1 MKSLRKIVAGSC
13 AMLVLASGAYLA
25 AYAAQ
30 QPPRPA
36 LGAAQAGQQG
46 GPPLNEAQ
54 ARITVNSNLVVL
66 PVTVKDRSGEMIPD
80 LRREDFRVFED
91 NVEQKIDVFSAEA
104 FPLSMVILIDNDL
117 KDKDAEKV
125 QASLQAI
132 LGGMSE
138 YDEALVCRFDQ
149 FFHVGK
155 GFTSDQNLLATELKR
170 TNLDTEPSVG
180 TPGGP
185 FTNSP
190 SINGHSAIDQSSING
205 STQIIKGQPTK
216 ALDDA
221 MYAAS
226 TLLHNRPRSRRR
238 LIVLISD
245 GVNGGKKFNKFSY
258 EQVIKALQGENIAVY
273 AIAVPSAFFERK
285 ISPIDRTVS
294 PLIRYS
300 KDSGG
305 EIYRAT
311 KEESFETFYAR
322 LTEEARHQYTLA
334 YIPRGTDPS
343 SEYHSIEVRVKR
355 ESVDVRTRDGYFT
368 GQLPGASTP

>member
-1 MKSLRKIVAGSC
+1 MKSLRKTAIWSFLALALTPWLYRVARG
-13 AMLVLASGAYLA
+13 
-25 AYAAQ
+25 AQ
-30 QPPRPA
+30 QPALPA
-36 LGAAQAGQQG
+36 RGAQTPGQPND
-46 GPPLNEAQ
+46 PPLNDAQ

-80 LRREDFRVFED
+80 LRREDFRIFED
-91 NVEQKIDVFSAEA
+91 NIEQKIDVFSAEA
-104 FPLSMVILIDNDL
+104 FPLSMVVLIDNDL

-138 YDEALVCRFDQ
+138 FDEAFVCRFDQ
-149 FFHVGK
+149 FFHPGK
-155 GFTSDQNLLATELKR
+155 GFTSNQDLLSKELKR

-190 SINGHSAIDQSSING
+190 SINGHSAMDQSSIDG

-238 LIVLISD
+238 LILLISD

-258 EQVIKALQGENIAVY
+258 EQVVKVLQGENIAVY
-273 AIAVPSAFFERK
+273 AIAVPSAFFDRK

-300 KDSGG
+300 KDTGG
-305 EIYRAT
+305 EIYHAT
-311 KEESFETFYAR
+311 KEEGFEVFYAR

-343 SEYHSIEVRVKR
+343 TDYHSIEVRVKR
-355 ESVDVRTRDGYFT
+355 EKVDVRTREGYFT
-368 GQLPGASTP
+368 GQLPVAATP